1 MAMSRR
7 RCTSLHS
14 CLLTVALLLSPHECL
29 AKKKNQEPSEGGAD
43 RMRAEI
49 STDGTAQPTQSAEM
63 AAEEMKARMGL
74 AQEFTDVLTD
84 IMGERC

>member
-1 MAMSRR
+1 
-7 RCTSLHS
+7 
-14 CLLTVALLLSPHECL
+14 
-29 AKKKNQEPSEGGAD
+29 
-43 RMRAEI
+43 MRAEI